1 LRNSLFGW
9 KGKAVVTS
17 KSSVSRREVTKW
29 AAVAGAPLAGP
40 AAAAQNSDNN
50 MRWFS
55 GLTEAPVTYFDVI
68 EPTGRRTGKP
78 PMFLIHGGA
87 HTGACYLMTADGR
100 PGWAPATRLQPANLL
115 AYR

>member
-1 LRNSLFGW
+1 MV
-9 KGKAVVTS
+9 KS

-50 MRWFS
+50 IRWFS

-68 EPTGRRTGKP
+68 EPTGGP
-78 PMFLIHGGA
+78 VI
-87 HTGACYLMTADGR
+87 
-100 PGWAPATRLQPANLL
+100 
-115 AYR
+115 